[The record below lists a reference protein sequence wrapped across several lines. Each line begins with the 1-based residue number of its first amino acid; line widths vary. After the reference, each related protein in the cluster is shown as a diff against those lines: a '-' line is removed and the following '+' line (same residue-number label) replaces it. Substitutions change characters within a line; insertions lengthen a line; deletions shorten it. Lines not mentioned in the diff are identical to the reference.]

1 MIKRLIKLAIVLAIA
16 HAAYRAIPVYIR
28 YVQFRDAL
36 AEVAR
41 FSGGQS
47 EEQVRGRVAQ
57 VVIDSK
63 VPIDPDAIAIGH
75 EANKTA
81 IQASYIEPVELLP
94 SYVYPWK
101 FEVNLDVIHVRPTSV
116 DQLR

>member
-1 MIKRLIKLAIVLAIA
+1 MIKRLIKLAIVLGIA
-16 HAAYRAIPVYIR
+16 HAAWRAIPVYIR

-57 VVIDSK
+57 VAIDSK
-63 VPIDPDAIAIGH
+63 VPIDPDSIAIGH
-75 EANKTA
+75 EASKTA

-101 FEVNLDVIHVRPTSV
+101 FDIDLDVIHVRPTSV

>member
-1 MIKRLIKLAIVLAIA
+1 MIKRLIKIAIVLAIA
-16 HAAYRAIPVYIR
+16 HAAYRAIPVYLR

-41 FSGGQS
+41 FAGGQS

-63 VPIDPDAIAIGH
+63 VPIDPDSIAIGH

-81 IQASYIEPVELLP
+81 IQASYIEAVELVP
-94 SYVYPWK
+94 TYVYPWK
-101 FEVNLDVIHVRPTSV
+101 FDIDLDVIHVRPTSV

>member
-1 MIKRLIKLAIVLAIA
+1 MIKRLIQLAILLAIA
-16 HAAYRAIPVYIR
+16 NAAYRAIPVYLR
-28 YVQFRDAL
+28 HVQFRDAL

-63 VPIDPDAIAIGH
+63 VPIDPDTIAIGH
-75 EANKTA
+75 EASKTA
-81 IQASYIEPVELLP
+81 IQASYVEPIELLP
-94 SYVYPWK
+94 SYFYQWK
-101 FEVNLDVIHVRPTSV
+101 FDINLDVIHVRPTSV
-116 DQLR
+116 DQIK

>member
-36 AEVAR
+36 AEAAR

-57 VVIDSK
+57 VVLDSK
-63 VPIDPDAIAIGH
+63 VPIEPDTIAIGH
-75 EANKTA
+75 EASKTA
-81 IQASYIEPVELLP
+81 IQAAYVEPVELLP
-94 SYVYPWK
+94 SYVYPWR
-101 FEVNLDVIHVRPTSV
+101 FEIDLDVIHVRPTSV
-116 DQLR
+116 DQIK

>member
-36 AEVAR
+36 TEVAR
-41 FSGGQS
+41 FSGGQT
-47 EEQVRGRVAQ
+47 EGQVRGRVAQ

-63 VPIDPDAIAIGH
+63 VPIDPDSIAIGH
-75 EANKTA
+75 ETNKTA
-81 IQASYIEPVELLP
+81 IQASYVEPVELLP
-94 SYVYPWK
+94 SYVYPWR
-101 FEVNLDVIHVRPTSV
+101 FELDLDVIHVRPTSV